1 MVPTV
6 SVTDWCL
13 IIRHLDLGARLNNI
27 ILHEIYLVIQRLTN
41 MAVEK
46 MVKLCP
52 RNFTKPPLN

>member
-6 SVTDWCL
+6 SVTDWCV

-41 MAVEK
+41 MTFETNGEVMSK
-46 MVKLCP
+46 KLY
-52 RNFTKPPLN
+52 